1 MAGSAWKKNTVIL
14 LIWLA
19 LWCGLDLFVH
29 NSIMLAGPVETVRA
43 LISLLPTGE
52 FWLSILRSAVRI
64 FGGYLTG
71 SAMGILFAAAGYRFP
86 LFDDFI
92 SPFVRVIR
100 AVPVASFVILLLIWA
115 GSRNL
120 AFFICALVTFPIL
133 YLNTKS
139 GLVSMDE
146 KLLEMGRVYRFP
158 YTSRVRHLYLPHLLP
173 HLQSAFALSLGMSW
187 KSGVA
192 AEVIGQPKGT
202 VGNALYR
209 AKVFLATPELF
220 AWTAVIVALSW
231 CMEKGLGLL
240 ISRIAEAVR
249 KRRLAKDRAQ
259 TEALVSGR
267 KDSTVQPAEGT
278 ADVSGIQPAEETAEV
293 AGIQAADGTG
303 DAEKEEGIFLTA
315 ENVGK
320 AFDGKTVLS
329 GVSLTLRNGG
339 RLLLAGESG
348 AGKTTLLR
356 ILAGLETPDQGE
368 IRVPG
373 IPEKERH
380 PLHAGFAFQEERL
393 IEGISA
399 VRNLCAITR
408 RPDMEKARALLLML
422 LPASSI
428 DQPVRELSGGM
439 RRRVSIA
446 RALLSETPVLFFDE
460 PFAGLDEENMQRALH
475 CILANAAGRPLV
487 LVTHELPEDPAWESF
502 RKVTLS

>member
-1 MAGSAWKKNTVIL
+1 MARSAWKKNTVIL

-71 SAMGILFAAAGYRFP
+71 SAIGMLFAAAGYRFP

-158 YTSRVRHLYLPHLLP
+158 YASRVRHLYLPHLLP

-249 KRRLAKDRAQ
+249 KRRLAKDRTQ
-259 TEALVSGR
+259 TEALVSER
-267 KDSTVQPAEGT
+267 KESCG
-278 ADVSGIQPAEETAEV
+278 QPAEESA
-293 AGIQAADGTG
+293 ADRGIQAPDETG
-303 DAEKEEGIFLTA
+303 GAVKEEGIFLTA

-393 IEGISA
+393 IEGVSA

>member
-158 YTSRVRHLYLPHLLP
+158 YASRVRHLYLPHLLP

-259 TEALVSGR
+259 TEALVSER
-267 KDSTVQPAEGT
+267 KESCG
-278 ADVSGIQPAEETAEV
+278 QPAEESAAER
-293 AGIQAADGTG
+293 GIQAQDETG
-303 DAEKEEGIFLTA
+303 GAVKEEGIFLTA